1 MNCKYPLA
9 SESVGRARSRGTGW
23 WILLLV
29 GLLSPGLMPM
39 AAQAQSGG
47 SSGSQELTREEMMAR
62 LHAQFEREL
71 SRELGLGAEVR
82 SEIEEILGS
91 MRQKRRDLYQ
101 RRRALSAQKK
111 SFHEEGGGEKDAR
124 RILSETRAV
133 RAEEARIES
142 EEEARLL
149 EIMSPA
155 EVLRFQV
162 IRDDFNDRIRKM
174 HRERSDRGGG
184 GSSGDHPLLF

>member
-1 MNCKYPLA
+1 M
-9 SESVGRARSRGTGW
+9 V
-23 WILLLV
+23 
-29 GLLSPGLMPM
+29 SPGLLTVE
-39 AAQAQSGG
+39 AQAQTGG
-47 SSGSQELTREEMMAR
+47 SSEGQELTREEMMAR

-82 SEIEEILGS
+82 SEIGEILGS
-91 MRQKRRDLYQ
+91 MRDKRRELYQ

-111 SFHEEGGGEKDAR
+111 AFHEAGGGEKDAR

-149 EIMSPA
+149 EVMSPA

-162 IRDDFNDRIRKM
+162 IRDDFNDRIRQM
-174 HRERSDRGGG
+174 HRERSDRGGDG
-184 GSSGDHPLLF
+184 ASGADRLHF

>member
-1 MNCKYPLA
+1 MNRRHPSWSRSLGA
-9 SESVGRARSRGTGW
+9 WRSRGGGW
-23 WILLLV
+23 WILLL
-29 GLLSPGLMPM
+29 LAMLSPGLLPLE
-39 AAQAQSGG
+39 AQAQSGG
-47 SSGSQELTREEMMAR
+47 ISESQELTREEMMAR
-62 LHAQFEREL
+62 LHAQFERKL

-82 SEIEEILGS
+82 SEIGEILGS
-91 MRQKRRDLYQ
+91 MREKRRELYQ

-111 SFHEEGGGEKDAR
+111 AFHEEGGGEKEAR

-149 EIMSPA
+149 EVMSPA

-162 IRDDFNDRIRKM
+162 IRDDFNERIRQM
-174 HRERSDRGGG
+174 HRDRSGRGED
-184 GSSGDHPLLF
+184 GSSGGGRLHF